1 MHLYQSFRDW
11 SLLLTTLLHSVLRLA
26 APQVVHIDLALADI
40 HMCVVDALRKVLHLV
55 LAWACE
61 WLPSGLLWLVPK
73 RLQMR
78 EWPREMPTKVAPKS
92 KVSAPNRFIR
102 ARNGSYQVGDIGQ

>member
-1 MHLYQSFRDW
+1 MFPSLRAVY
-11 SLLLTTLLHSVLRLA
+11 LLLTTLLHSVLRLTA
-26 APQVVHIDLALADI
+26 SQVHIDLALADI

-61 WLPSGLLWLVPK
+61 WLPSCLLWLVPK
-73 RLQMR
+73 RLRMR

-102 ARNGSYQVGDIGQ
+102 ARNGSYRVGDIGQ